1 MFSISVDCLPV
12 VRNYEAAKRLHD
24 SIPPIRGRSPEI
36 RPFGNR
42 RDHGKTITDRGD
54 YVACCLYG
62 YEVVKFFKDGR
73 MELDTHGYPTLS
85 TAAFIGRVAGPVRS
99 SRKAHGGI
107 CVQLGSP
114 APTTAPEPFRS
125 YLLTDNH
132 SITIHPNGTVDAEPC
147 VIHKLKQEEYKAKC
161 KEYKAFMDYLVGV
174 IKVSGG
180 SIAYSTDHIKTV
192 CHADTGFWAVPHT
205 DDMDVWLAW
214 AACIVSMLREKQ
226 RWWNPTA
233 VIDAAKAKVVV
244 RDLIKINNQS
254 LFERVTLPLGQVKSD
269 PNRKFIRT
277 PHD

>member
-12 VRNYEAAKRLHD
+12 VRNYEAAKRFHD

-36 RPFGNR
+36 RPFGKR
-42 RDHGKTITDRGD
+42 RDHTKTITDRGD

-62 YEVVKFFKDGR
+62 LEVVKFFKDGR
-73 MELDTHGYPTLS
+73 MELDTHGYSTVS
-85 TAAFIGRVAGPVRS
+85 TAAFIDRVAGPVRS

-107 CVQLGSP
+107 CVQLGGLTP
-114 APTTAPEPFRS
+114 AEEYGK
-125 YLLTDNH
+125 YLLTGNH
-132 SITIHPNGTVDAEPC
+132 SVVTMHPNGTVDAEPC

-180 SIAYSTDHIKTV
+180 RIDYTTDQIKTV
-192 CHADTGFWAVPHT
+192 CHADTGFFAVPHT

-214 AACIVSMLREKQ
+214 AAHIVSTVRQRQ
-226 RWWNPTA
+226 RWWSTT
-233 VIDAAKAKVVV
+233 VVVDAAKAKVVA
-244 RDLIKINNQS
+244 RDLIKIHNQS

-269 PNRKFIRT
+269 PNRKFIRS
-277 PHD
+277 HA